1 MKELAGLKPPG
12 CVVEHPERRQQ
23 RLTEE
28 NMAHAAS
35 TRSPGESPP
44 MLARSGSVRTVS
56 ARVSST
62 GQAISRVGGAGFEP
76 ASSIAQRSCQM
87 SHFRSSPNRDRNRQC
102 LLASRAGPTLNT
114 YGEDV
119 GIDTFLIP
127 SARGAGLRANAT
139 NGLVNHL
146 LEQEFKRITVD
157 PLADNDRADW
167 GNPDHQE

>member
-1 MKELAGLKPPG
+1 M
-12 CVVEHPERRQQ
+12 
-23 RLTEE
+23 
-28 NMAHAAS
+28 
-35 TRSPGESPP
+35 
-44 MLARSGSVRTVS
+44 
-56 ARVSST
+56 
-62 GQAISRVGGAGFEP
+62 
-76 ASSIAQRSCQM
+76 
-87 SHFRSSPNRDRNRQC
+87 
-102 LLASRAGPTLNT
+102 LASRAGPTLNT